1 MLMSHRWVCALVI
14 LYIFFCFVVEGIQTQ
29 FLPPSNTGRVDHRA
43 PCVLSVLLCVF
54 FGREAR
60 SGVVFVNLMNY
71 AGIQREEAS
80 KLRNRSPNSSSRS
93 NRRFSGSKKKSR
105 NRSGGGGDSGLA
117 VAAAVAQTTAN
128 SKNVGSFERA
138 GSLIEWLLVLNELVC
153 QRLQRNYQIQVAPIV
168 TLEVISFP
176 CCTCA

>member
-1 MLMSHRWVCALVI
+1 
-14 LYIFFCFVVEGIQTQ
+14 
-29 FLPPSNTGRVDHRA
+29 
-43 PCVLSVLLCVF
+43 
-54 FGREAR
+54 
-60 SGVVFVNLMNY
+60 MNY